1 VWSHFEILAVL
12 YCKRVRSDDSYME
25 QSSSSCQ
32 HHELIGARVS
42 RRASH
47 PHFYPTCERVE
58 RGSMHG
64 KIRDVSH
71 FTDSLDQKYSCLA
84 QASRAFSRAY
94 QNSLSHAN
102 LPIYLANH
110 ATCASQRFLI
120 IRHRKKMIR
129 VTFRVEEVCIAA
141 LRGFEE

>member
-1 VWSHFEILAVL
+1 MADEEQEKMLGSPGAHLILIFTRHVN
-12 YCKRVRSDDSYME
+12 E
-25 QSSSSCQ
+25 
-32 HHELIGARVS
+32 G
-42 RRASH
+42 
-47 PHFYPTCERVE
+47 RVE

-71 FTDSLDQKYSCLA
+71 FTDSLDQKGSCLA
-84 QASRAFSRAY
+84 QASRVFSRAY

-129 VTFRVEEVCIAA
+129 VTFGVEEVAY
-141 LRGFEE
+141 LRSEAFEE

>member
-1 VWSHFEILAVL
+1 MADEEQEKMLGSPGAHLILIFTRHVN
-12 YCKRVRSDDSYME
+12 E
-25 QSSSSCQ
+25 
-32 HHELIGARVS
+32 G
-42 RRASH
+42 
-47 PHFYPTCERVE
+47 RVE

-71 FTDSLDQKYSCLA
+71 FTDSLDQKGSCLA
-84 QASRAFSRAY
+84 QASKVFSRAY

-129 VTFRVEEVCIAA
+129 VTFGVEEVA
-141 LRGFEE
+141 